1 MEYIQV
7 SIIDP
12 WNIFYISADNELQK
26 SKVTMLIVMDI
37 TANMIS
43 VSIEINISV
52 YFSVASSDPS

>member
-12 WNIFYISADNELQK
+12 WNIFYISADYELQK